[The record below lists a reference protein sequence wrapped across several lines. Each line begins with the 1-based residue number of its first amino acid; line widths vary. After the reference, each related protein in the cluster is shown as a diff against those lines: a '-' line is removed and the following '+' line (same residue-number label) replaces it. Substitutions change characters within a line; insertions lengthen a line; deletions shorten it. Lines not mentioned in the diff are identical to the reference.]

1 VLFSCIDQQ
10 KRDNASVR
18 HVGKRATQPA
28 AVRSRLPRYISSIG
42 LTVVAKQK
50 TFFFLGLAALLLLV
64 GSGSVSAEPS
74 NPSLR
79 SLNKM
84 ARKGDPL
91 VSILALAEVCPT
103 VKTVTGS
110 EFLWKSEI
118 SDHISP
124 SDRRA
129 AGPTFICNKVCPKKW
144 PMNVYYSDGVRAA
157 RLGYY
162 STYRVTGKAR
172 AYCATKGAPACSIKT
187 IATDS
192 KAAGRDGYVYLKTS
206 DSTCYKV
213 PPLGRTGRP

>member
-1 VLFSCIDQQ
+1 MQ
-10 KRDNASVR
+10 KKIMALALALTTSWCA
-18 HVGKRATQPA
+18 VGM
-28 AVRSRLPRYISSIG
+28 
-42 LTVVAKQK
+42 VVA
-50 TFFFLGLAALLLLV
+50 
-64 GSGSVSAEPS
+64 SAEPH
-74 NPSLR
+74 NPSVR

-91 VSILALAEVCPT
+91 VSMLALADVCPS

-118 SDHISP
+118 SNHISP

-144 PMNVYYSDGVRAA
+144 PLNVYYSDGTRAA

-162 STYRVTGKAR
+162 GTYRVTGKAR

-187 IATDS
+187 IAADS
-192 KAAGRDGYVYLKTS
+192 KAAGRDGFVYLKTS
-206 DSTCYKV
+206 DSTCYQVK
-213 PPLGRTGRP
+213 PLGRTGRP

>member
-1 VLFSCIDQQ
+1 MVTKQTKFFIFGFTASLF
-10 KRDNASVR
+10 
-18 HVGKRATQPA
+18 
-28 AVRSRLPRYISSIG
+28 L
-42 LTVVAKQK
+42 
-50 TFFFLGLAALLLLV
+50 LGIVSA
-64 GSGSVSAEPS
+64 SAEPS

-84 ARKGDPL
+84 ARNGDPL
-91 VSILALAEVCPT
+91 VSMLALAEVCPT

-118 SDHISP
+118 SNHISP
-124 SDRRA
+124 TDRRA

-144 PMNVYYSDGVRAA
+144 PLNVYYSDGVRAA

-162 STYRVTGKAR
+162 GTYRVTGKAR

-187 IATDS
+187 ISTDS
-192 KAAGRDGYVYLKTS
+192 KAAGRDGFVYLKTS